1 MQLFGS
7 EIGSEFLYGHFQQRQ
22 FGFKFPMRTIL
33 IIHHNKQP
41 VFKMMTLLRT
51 LVFIKPNN
59 QFRFIGA
66 GIIEGFSKFFW
77 ENRGFMVE
85 RKPRKIKVFFT
96 IFRFFYRNYV
106 FHFTKNKLNSL
117 RAPEMIP
124 SVGMVLMRL
133 IDLQVQIFLGRLNA
147 PHYIV
152 KTILSVDDICIRDP
166 QIVLLSI
173 PLIRIAMAV
182 FKFNFEV

>member
-85 RKPRKIKVFFT
+85 RKPRKIKVLFT
-96 IFRFFYRNYV
+96 ILRFFYWDYF
-106 FHFTKNKLNSL
+106 FHPIKNKLNSL
-117 RAPEMIP
+117 RAPEIIP
-124 SVGMVLMRL
+124 SVGSILKNL
-133 IDLQVQIFLGRLNA
+133 IEWQN
-147 PHYIV
+147 
-152 KTILSVDDICIRDP
+152 
-166 QIVLLSI
+166 
-173 PLIRIAMAV
+173 
-182 FKFNFEV
+182 